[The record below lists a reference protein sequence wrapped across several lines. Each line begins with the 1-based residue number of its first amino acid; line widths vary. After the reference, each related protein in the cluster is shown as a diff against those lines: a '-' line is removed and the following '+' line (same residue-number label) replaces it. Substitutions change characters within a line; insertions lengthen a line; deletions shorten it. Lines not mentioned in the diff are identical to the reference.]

1 MKNTGHSLSAGITVE
16 ASYVMALVLMVLAVL
31 IRTALGQC
39 RYTTQVMRLHHV
51 TEQLRYQETDEERT
65 WSHGQVRRKNGHVD
79 GYAKT
84 DGWEKRITEK
94 AHEPEEI
101 LRMLTIFQQ
110 KEGQQK

>member
-84 DGWEKRITEK
+84 DGWEKTITEK

-101 LRMLTIFQQ
+101 LRMLTIFQR